1 MIKGLG
7 YEHSTDYIYIKGQE
21 EICKEIIILTEMYTA
36 AVEEDQED
44 LVRERLAQS
53 KEKYTELNT
62 KKTSKIVEKYLK
74 MEGKG

>member
-1 MIKGLG
+1 
-7 YEHSTDYIYIKGQE
+7 
-21 EICKEIIILTEMYTA
+21 MYTA

-62 KKTSKIVEKYLK
+62 RKHRKLWKNISKWKARANFLEWDNCY
-74 MEGKG
+74 

>member
-1 MIKGLG
+1 
-7 YEHSTDYIYIKGQE
+7 
-21 EICKEIIILTEMYTA
+21 MYTA

-62 KKTSKIVEKYLK
+62 RKTSKIVEKYLK
-74 MEGKG
+74 MEGKGELFRVG